1 MPPEKDILVRIWE
14 KLDDDVIIKEV
25 ATKGKHVN
33 HCIAFL
39 AQRNE
44 LSHNEATNY
53 FLQKVNAYVYRLLSN
68 RQLFKAEHILTNI
81 DRVPKYVFY
90 QIAAETSDS
99 SLRDFIREHLAK
111 TIGRGPGTSGGGTNE
126 TGEEDCNE
134 SRLIEAN
141 WRVYCLLKANVRQLA
156 DLLQRLDSDYS
167 VLEVETMSFNT
178 FYTKDEVY
186 RNAVALDLFF
196 KNQETEISPLLDKHA
211 VWNYL
216 LRNNIDNLVKIWIQI
231 NACIRWSP
239 EPAKGAALNFK
250 ALSTIKIDIYDDP
263 RFNERLR
270 QLFQRW
276 EINDFMI
283 SQLSSQRSM
292 CRNEVLLN
300 ALATCGKFVDH
311 ERADSQ
317 LVLRRLFTTQTLSA
331 NKALLRT
338 KQFQEGFTKHL
349 VENRLFQLF
358 DLSVVDQERLRNMST
373 DENCD
378 SRREVELYL
387 SLNELKNNGITKDSL
402 LRISSKVSEYLN
414 SSEQSFY
421 DQHPAIFLF
430 EYFLNANNVT
440 FPNDDQRL
448 WKLPH
453 LRNFMNRL
461 KHNPVSSVST
471 KDLLALHD
479 LPCLETVRSN
489 LFKNR
494 DEDDKDQDEIQAK
507 QAVIKEHGLIPHFNH
522 PILIE
527 KYATPVSLNYLHYI
541 QQYRSCYAL
550 YLFYLD
556 QLKSYSRITPPQI
569 NLAAR
574 SVAEI
579 AVEHYRDANLVAHCV
594 AFIEMLGVD
603 SAKTRAYIR
612 CLNMVPKVGPDSF
625 KISTVELLE
634 RCEAV
639 VASKSWDDPELLLD
653 VEAMVTVCRCSSLR
667 FPEQILRRLL
677 GENDWFR
684 FLLLVEYLDYPTEQV
699 LELCRTGFGD
709 GNIGTNAVRA
719 IKYYVETVQRRR
731 SSSPTL
737 LRRKTSRRRRKVS
750 NGTAPIDSYS
760 SVSSESDIQSGR
772 QLQHIADESSHYGG
786 AQFLCEQYNQDL
798 FATVLLCS
806 NGSKNCTRSSGP
818 ETELPLGL
826 NYDAF
831 KRLVLGQDGS
841 NNANTFVKLL
851 ERAVQRKWPLLAVLA
866 GMTAEANLK
875 FCWITWLMMSVEYPY
890 QNKMEDLSENALVS
904 DLIVHCVETGL
915 VNTLENSIELFF
927 PDSNFNVLAKF
938 LTETYALKF
947 SESTAE
953 LLKKFLAI
961 ATKCP
966 LLQLEKLEALNFTAK
981 LLTLHLD
988 NNFESFH
995 HQIQLLQTL
1004 VASDINYFTH
1014 KVDFT
1019 TLLRIGEIVRS
1030 SSVRIEFIKF
1040 YDRPLSLLKEL
1051 ELLCE
1056 RLVVGKFY
1064 KAAVEIANLSDLPK
1078 ESIIFEYWVNEFD
1091 IHGKCDFEQY
1101 QADMERYGFAPE
1113 VLLNFYIYIANR
1125 LNDSDSQRYMLLK
1138 RSLDL
1143 INERGL
1149 YPSEVYDRDRLE
1161 YELALS
1167 YVRCCQDPST
1177 LELYHSHYFNTTFK
1191 RDRGVLYHTFLEL
1204 KEVAGINDLTI
1215 SSLKLM
1221 VPEEVL
1227 QLDNLINRL
1236 LEKGDI
1242 VQALRY
1248 QAIFDQRP
1256 NDLHFIVFCMALAES
1271 LVSLYNLTKEERLML
1286 NEDFKRAS
1294 NRFQRRT
1301 LRSSRISQS
1310 SANNSWINSP
1320 MKVNANDSSDTSA
1333 GASEFEEVPSREK
1346 QDIYEAINGLGVQ
1359 IVYGQDIAKRIVLTY
1374 RIAMYMDKD
1383 YNEIL
1388 KIRDPI
1394 GFLAE
1399 VIQEDC
1405 IHKLEVISDIM
1416 TSHKLR
1422 DEIVSEFLSK
1432 EIATAVVS
1440 SKFYLLQQG
1449 SPVISMKPVEE
1460 LLWGYNID
1468 QEFHLFLELAPNT
1481 TMLGNCLLK
1490 YCDAIK
1496 QYKQLEKSPE
1506 PSRTE
1511 SEHSKSGKVDK
1522 AVLEKLRSIFRGQ
1535 MLSLK
1540 KQNTIIVALLVKA
1553 HDCFVHECSV
1563 EGIVEVLQRCKA
1575 LNSVLTAAK
1584 SWNLIVKLL
1593 VGIGRYR
1600 EMHYCFETLIKNDQ
1614 FESLLGQ
1621 FDEKHTNGLKTAI
1634 ISYLNEH
1641 CPAQKEFFRLA
1652 ALHFLMYKEIAEMW
1666 ETEAKSA
1673 IAKVLSTH
1681 EKSSAPVSGSP
1692 RAGIPR
1698 LACTPLVV
1706 SELNGAMES
1715 YMHAA
1720 ENYLLDNK
1728 MNLAQRTAS
1737 NAELV
1742 ALQIY
1747 LINQAMADKTGQGEQ
1762 HQFCYSVLN
1771 IKDPESFVYNAL
1783 SVPQALIVS
1792 RTYEC
1797 EINWTTA
1804 LYQHYILS
1812 GELGYLEDFLDRM
1825 PLTDEMVEAL
1835 VRKFQQEPHITPE
1848 MERAIAGLVDL
1859 VESVTLKYRL
1869 ASLLGLKRTINELI
1883 NQNSFYYLKDCDYG
1897 RNEHAV
1903 GGS

>member
-1 MPPEKDILVRIWE
+1 MPPEKDIILKTWE

-33 HCIAFL
+33 LCIAFL

-90 QIAAETSDS
+90 QIAAETSDF
-99 SLRDFIREHLAK
+99 SLRDFIRDHLDK
-111 TIGRGPGTSGGGTNE
+111 TLEQCSGPGGGSSRPIE
-126 TGEEDCNE
+126 TGEDCSE

-141 WRVYCLLKANVRQLA
+141 WRVYSLLKANVRQLA
-156 DLLQRLDSDYS
+156 GLLQQLDSEYS

-239 EPAKGAALNFK
+239 ELAKDAT
-250 ALSTIKIDIYDDP
+250 LSTKQLSHIKIDIYDDP

-276 EINDFMI
+276 EINDFMV
-283 SQLSSQRSM
+283 SQLSNQRSM

-311 ERADSQ
+311 ERSDPQ

-331 NKALLRT
+331 NMELLRA
-338 KQFQEGFTKHL
+338 KEFQEALTKYL
-349 VENRLFQLF
+349 VENKLFQLF
-358 DLSVVDQERLRNMST
+358 DLSMINEECLQKMST
-373 DENCD
+373 DANCD

-387 SLNELKNNGITKDSL
+387 CLKGLNNSDINNDSVLKMS
-402 LRISSKVSEYLN
+402 RKVSEYLSN
-414 SSEQSFY
+414 AEQSFY
-421 DQHPAIFLF
+421 DVYPAVFLF
-430 EYFLNANNVT
+430 EYFLDPENET
-440 FPNDDQRL
+440 FPDDDQRL

-453 LRNFMNRL
+453 LRSFMNRL
-461 KHNPVSSVST
+461 KHNPVSSIST
-471 KDLLALHD
+471 KELLALHD
-479 LPCLETVRSN
+479 LPCLETIRSN

-494 DEDDKDQDEIQAK
+494 DEDENDHDEMHAK
-507 QAVIKEHGLIPHFNH
+507 QAVLKEHGLIPHLNH
-522 PILIE
+522 PILCE
-527 KYATPVSLNYLHYI
+527 KYGTPVNLNYLHYI

-556 QLKSYSRITPPQI
+556 QLRCYSRITPPQI

-574 SVAEI
+574 SAAEV
-579 AVEHYRDANLVAHCV
+579 AVEHYQDSNLVAHCI

-603 SAKTRAYIR
+603 SAKTRAYVR
-612 CLNMVPKVGPDSF
+612 CLNMIPKTNDSL
-625 KISTVELLE
+625 KLSTLELLD
-634 RCEAV
+634 RCESV
-639 VASKSWDDPELLLD
+639 IVGKSWDDPEILLD
-653 VEAMVTVCRCSSLR
+653 VEAIITVCRCSALKYPER
-667 FPEQILRRLL
+667 FLLRLL
-677 GENDWFR
+677 ADNDWFR
-684 FLLLVEYLDYPTEQV
+684 FLLLVEYLDYPAEQV

-709 GNIGTNAVRA
+709 ANIGTNVMRA
-719 IKYYVETVQRRR
+719 IKYYVETVQQRR

-737 LRRKTSRRRRKVS
+737 LRRKSSRRRRKVS
-750 NGTAPIDSYS
+750 NGTAPIESHS

-772 QLQHIADESSHYGG
+772 QLQHIPGDYGG
-786 AQFLCEQYNQDL
+786 AQFLCEQYNHDL

-806 NGSKNCTRSSGP
+806 NETSSCARSSSH
-818 ETELPLGL
+818 EAVFDYE
-826 NYDAF
+826 NF
-831 KRLVLGQDGS
+831 KQLVLGQGGLS
-841 NNANTFVKLL
+841 VANTFVNLL

-875 FCWITWLMMSVEYPY
+875 YCWITWLMMSVEYPY
-890 QNKMEDLSENALVS
+890 QNRIETLAENVLVS
-904 DLIVHCVETGL
+904 DLVVYCVETGF
-915 VNTLENSIELFF
+915 VNTLETSVELFF
-927 PDSNFNVLAKF
+927 PESNFNVLVKF
-938 LTETYALKF
+938 LTETYALNF
-947 SESTAE
+947 SEATTE
-953 LLKKFLAI
+953 LLKKFLHI
-961 ATKCP
+961 ASKCP
-966 LLQLEKLEALNFTAK
+966 ILQLEKLELINFTAK
-981 LLTLHLD
+981 LLILHLD
-988 NNFESFH
+988 HNFESFYY
-995 HQIQLLQTL
+995 QIQLLETL

-1019 TLLRIGEIVRS
+1019 TLLRIAQIIQCS
-1030 SSVRIEFIKF
+1030 TVRIDFIKF
-1040 YDRPLSLLKEL
+1040 YDRPLNLQKEL
-1051 ELLCE
+1051 DDLCG
-1056 RLVVGKFY
+1056 RLVDGRFY
-1064 KAAVEIANLSDLPK
+1064 KAAVEIADLSELPK
-1078 ESIIFEYWVNEFD
+1078 ERIIFEHWVNEFD
-1091 IHGKCDFEQY
+1091 LRGTCDFDQY
-1101 QADMERYGFAPE
+1101 QTDLNRYGFGAE
-1113 VLLNFYIYIANR
+1113 VLLNFYIHIANR
-1125 LNDSDSQRYMLLK
+1125 LEDSDPQRYALLK
-1138 RSLDL
+1138 KTLDL
-1143 INERGL
+1143 INDRGL

-1161 YELALS
+1161 FELAVA
-1167 YVRCCQDPST
+1167 YVRCRQDPST
-1177 LELYHSHYFNTTFK
+1177 LQLYHSHFFNTAFK

-1215 SSLKLM
+1215 SSLKLID
-1221 VPEEVL
+1221 PNEVA

-1301 LRSSRISQS
+1301 LRTSRISAS

-1320 MKVNANDSSDTSA
+1320 MRVNANDSSDTSA

-1359 IVYGQDIAKRIVLTY
+1359 IQYGQEIAKRIVLTY
-1374 RIAMYMDKD
+1374 RVAMYLDKE

-1405 IHKLEVISDIM
+1405 IHKLEVISDVI

-1422 DEIVSEFLSK
+1422 DEVVSEFLSR

-1449 SPVISMKPVEE
+1449 SPPVISTKPVEE

-1481 TMLGNCLLK
+1481 TMLGNCLLR

-1496 QYKQLEKSPE
+1496 QYRRLEKSPE
-1506 PSRTE
+1506 LGRSE
-1511 SEHSKSGKVDK
+1511 SEDSGSGKGDREL
-1522 AVLEKLRSIFRGQ
+1522 LEKLRTIFRGQ
-1535 MLSLK
+1535 VLSLK
-1540 KQNTIIVALLVKA
+1540 KQNTIIVALLIKA

-1600 EMHYCFETLIKNDQ
+1600 EMYYCFETLIKHDQ

-1621 FDEKHTNGLKTAI
+1621 FDEKHSNGLKTAI
-1634 ISYLNEH
+1634 ISFLNEH
-1641 CPAQKEFFRLA
+1641 CPEQKEFFRLA

-1673 IAKVLSTH
+1673 IAKVLSTY
-1681 EKSSAPVSGSP
+1681 EKPSTVAGGSP
-1692 RAGIPR
+1692 KAGIPR
-1698 LACTPLVV
+1698 LSCTPLVV

-1742 ALQIY
+1742 ALQIS
-1747 LINQAMADKTGQGEQ
+1747 LVNQVLAEKTGPGAVD
-1762 HQFCYSVLN
+1762 HQSCYSVLN
-1771 IKDPESFVYNAL
+1771 IKDPELFVYSAL
-1783 SVPQALIVS
+1783 SVPQALIVA
-1792 RTYEC
+1792 RTYDC
-1797 EINWTTA
+1797 EVNWTTA
-1804 LYQHYILS
+1804 LYQHYIVN
-1812 GELGYLEDFLDRM
+1812 GELNYLEDYLDRL
-1825 PLTDEMVEAL
+1825 PLTDEMIEAL
-1835 VRKFQQEPHITPE
+1835 VKKFQQEPRVTPE

-1883 NQNSFYYLKDCDYG
+1883 NQNSFYYLKDSDYG
-1897 RNEHAV
+1897 RGEHTV